1 MFRPGRTTALT
12 VFLLVSLR
20 IAIGW
25 QLFYE
30 GVWKIETQR
39 TPTPWT
45 AAGYL
50 KNSSGPMRGTFR
62 AMTGDPDDLDWLDVD
77 KMANKW
83 DAWQQ
88 RFASHYQLTDAQKAK
103 LNSIL
108 NGPKE
113 FQSDHLAALPEGVDL
128 SKVGVISYSKRPS
141 KSQPERTVLVVDG
154 KRHLDGREYTR
165 LLNMAPEAAVAED
178 TPEDVQAFREQLEKV
193 YLRSSRLSYKERL
206 QASVRGNPDVAG
218 ITNKEGESQQMGNL
232 EKYQHML
239 ADYEKALANAKQD
252 FQHDHLQKLWGDI
265 QKEKSSLVGPIRA
278 LDADLQK
285 DAQALLSLE
294 QLNRGK
300 SPAAWS
306 PQRTADW
313 LTIAGL
319 TCLGLLLIA
328 GLFTRFSAFMA
339 AIMLFSFYMAMP
351 PFPGYPEAPGP
362 EHSLIVN
369 KNLVEVLAL
378 LAIAALP
385 TGSWFGLD
393 GLLTKLL
400 FGRRRSGDND

>member
-1 MFRPGRTTALT
+1 MFRPGRIT
-12 VFLLVSLR
+12 VITVALLVSLR

-30 GVWKIETQR
+30 GIWKIETQA

-50 KNSSGPMRGTFR
+50 KNSSGPMRDTFR
-62 AMTGDPDDLDWLDVD
+62 AMTGDPDDLNWLDVD
-77 KMANKW
+77 KMSQKW
-83 DAWQQ
+83 DAWQK
-88 RFASHYQLTDAQKAK
+88 RFASHYQLSDAQKAK
-103 LNSIL
+103 LDAIL

-113 FQSDHLAALPEGVDL
+113 FRSDHLAALPDGVDL
-128 SKVGVISYSKRPS
+128 DKVGVISFEKRPS
-141 KSQPERTVLVVDG
+141 KNQPERTVLVVDG

-165 LLNMAPEAAVAED
+165 LLNMAPEAAVAEE
-178 TPEDVQAFREQLEKV
+178 TAEDVKAFREQLEKV

-206 QASVRGNPDVAG
+206 QASVRGNPEVAG

-239 ADYEKALANAKQD
+239 DDYEQALTNAKQD
-252 FQHDHLQKLWGDI
+252 FQHDHLKKLWTDI
-265 QKEKSSLVGPIRA
+265 QKEKSSLVGPIRT
-278 LDADLQK
+278 LDADLKK

-294 QLNRGK
+294 QLNRGQA
-300 SPAAWS
+300 PAAWS

-328 GLFTRFSAFMA
+328 GLFTRFSAAMA
-339 AIMLFSFYMAMP
+339 AFMLFSFYMAMP
-351 PFPGYPEAPGP
+351 PLPGYPEAPGP

-369 KNLVEVLAL
+369 KNLIEVIAL

-385 TGSWFGLD
+385 TGYWFGLD
-393 GLLTKLL
+393 GLLHKLL
-400 FGRRRSGDND
+400 FGRRRSEDQD